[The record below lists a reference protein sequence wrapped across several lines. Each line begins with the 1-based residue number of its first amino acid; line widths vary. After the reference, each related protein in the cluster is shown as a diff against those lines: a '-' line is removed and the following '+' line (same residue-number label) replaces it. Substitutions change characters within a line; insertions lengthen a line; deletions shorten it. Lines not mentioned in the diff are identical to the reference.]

1 MSGAQTD
8 QTLVRLDAA
17 ITRIEAAL
25 TRPVLR
31 PVAEADQALAARHE
45 TLRQAVAES
54 LRDLDGLIAE
64 ADQVGSASQAATE

>member
-17 ITRIEAAL
+17 ISRIEAAL
-25 TRPVLR
+25 DR
-31 PVAEADQALAARHE
+31 PVAAAVSEPDHALAARHDS
-45 TLRQAVAES
+45 LRQAVAET

-64 ADQVGSASQAATE
+64 AAKSSIPTAVEA